1 MIKTLY
7 EALFRHQDTKAIF
20 FSDYQTLSQ
29 KLWEDGLMSEADY
42 ESVKAIKPTD
52 IRKDHWPAPSFVP
65 AKMAMRNEWF
75 TMKIAP
81 AAPFHK
87 QFNAYPHSPDH
98 YYHIKF
104 IFKITDFENPNDGH
118 NNLIEKK
125 RTFYSAGLFPSLQ
138 CFQASRIILRLY
150 EFNKQDKREEG
161 IAPQDYPQK
170 LDVSSDPVKVKEF
183 YSVGDPKI
191 LSGSVTEMFFNAWA
205 DMFWHR
211 QKIKVPQ
218 SSGTILVDGTRPVPV
233 YLLVAAHHKTK
244 ATQFYISSERRM
256 SYYRFEKYQR
266 TITGLLYK
274 VKKNIDD
281 FGFNEATR
289 WMLGLLLEE
298 TKDVLVSY
306 TSDHKLRFKLEDA
319 NRVFQ
324 DKLSWLSLTSVVLQ
338 KHIESLFLEKVD
350 RILVA
355 PKESL
360 TKPSQKQSLG
370 PYVFTDKQDR
380 DLSFTANLNF
390 QGSIEGILKE
400 FDNAKSKLPTM
411 FEGVPKD
418 VLQALFKATWD
429 AELYDGDAKLETVT
443 SQTELV
449 YKLLRATVA
458 FRYADFS
465 ETYWDV
471 AKVWERVDTDVFQ
484 WDDSEK
490 EQFFNH

>member
-150 EFNKQDKREEG
+150 EFDKREEG

-170 LDVSSDPVKVKEF
+170 LDVSSDPVEVKDF
-183 YSVGDPKI
+183 SSVGDSEI

-233 YLLVAAHHKTK
+233 YLVVMVRSKNNADRH
-244 ATQFYISSERRM
+244 YISSERRM
-256 SYYRFEKYQR
+256 SYNRAHSYQ
-266 TITGLLYK
+266 GAFQVFFK
-274 VKKNIDD
+274 EVVKTPN
-281 FGFNEATR
+281 FNEGTK
-289 WMLGLLLEE
+289 WMIGVLLEE
-298 TKDVLVSY
+298 TVDVTVTY
-306 TSDHKLRFKLEDA
+306 TSDHRQRYQLKEV
-319 NRVFQ
+319 NRIFQ
-324 DKLSWLSLTSVVLQ
+324 DKLHWDDVVTDVLQ
-338 KHIESLFLEKVD
+338 KHTDALFLEKVD

>member
-1 MIKTLY
+1 
-7 EALFRHQDTKAIF
+7 
-20 FSDYQTLSQ
+20 
-29 KLWEDGLMSEADY
+29 
-42 ESVKAIKPTD
+42 
-52 IRKDHWPAPSFVP
+52 
-65 AKMAMRNEWF
+65 
-75 TMKIAP
+75 
-81 AAPFHK
+81 
-87 QFNAYPHSPDH
+87 
-98 YYHIKF
+98 
-104 IFKITDFENPNDGH
+104 
-118 NNLIEKK
+118 
-125 RTFYSAGLFPSLQ
+125 
-138 CFQASRIILRLY
+138 
-150 EFNKQDKREEG
+150 
-161 IAPQDYPQK
+161 
-170 LDVSSDPVKVKEF
+170 
-183 YSVGDPKI
+183 
-191 LSGSVTEMFFNAWA
+191 
-205 DMFWHR
+205 
-211 QKIKVPQ
+211 
-218 SSGTILVDGTRPVPV
+218 
-233 YLLVAAHHKTK
+233 
-244 ATQFYISSERRM
+244 
-256 SYYRFEKYQR
+256 
-266 TITGLLYK
+266 
-274 VKKNIDD
+274 
-281 FGFNEATR
+281 
-289 WMLGLLLEE
+289 MLGLLLEE